1 MSGAVG
7 AQKSSKAWAFC
18 VNWPAPAH
26 HYGLYPKLAKTINTP
41 SKGRRALVEAALFGA
56 CPQCSERTLFEAPA
70 SIAIEC
76 SHCGLDFAKLERG
89 ARLAGLLTLVLAGGL
104 IALALWVD
112 GLVQLPLWLLAL
124 VWGPVTI
131 FTVLGALRF
140 YKTALLYAAFE
151 AAFEQRHEAKDK

>member
-1 MSGAVG
+1 MAR
-7 AQKSSKAWAFC
+7 
-18 VNWPAPAH
+18 
-26 HYGLYPKLAKTINTP
+26 TINRSP
-41 SKGRRALVEAALFGA
+41 KGRRALVEAALFGA

-89 ARLAGLLTLVLAGGL
+89 ARLAGLLTMVLAGGL
-104 IALALWVD
+104 IALALWID
-112 GLVQLPLWLLAL
+112 GLVQFPLWLLAL

-131 FTVLGALRF
+131 ATVLGALRF

-151 AAFEQRHEAKDK
+151 QRHEAEGDQAIDGQAMDGQAMDKAL